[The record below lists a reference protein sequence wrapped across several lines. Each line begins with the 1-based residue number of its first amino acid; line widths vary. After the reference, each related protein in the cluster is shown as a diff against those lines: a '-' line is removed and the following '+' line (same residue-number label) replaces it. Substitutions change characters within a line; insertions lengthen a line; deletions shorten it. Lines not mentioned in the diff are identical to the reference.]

1 MGNLLSCIFRQFRI
15 AFNSILLLILR
26 LKDWCCPSDN
36 SNRNDEEN
44 EAERIIRRHQ
54 RDQQRLQEEHEE
66 RLRALERAGYDEMER
81 RREIERQERENDENL
96 RQQARTQRIR
106 EEKEQEAARKARMEA
121 QNEEHRRKMRKLQED
136 SDKKIAELKWNSEQ
150 KSARDLQEY
159 QENCRRTQ
167 ELERKRQEEFERDRD
182 SWQAAEQAK
191 EARHQADMRS
201 RDERMAQ
208 EQLEHEKRMRKIK
221 EDAEEVQRE
230 QYRRWEERQKLA
242 NAQLRELFEMVLQRR
257 WNQMIENRWAN
268 QLCFLR
274 GANRPVARE
283 FRDLHQQFNAT
294 VLQQNK
300 EKNLQYIAMSVNVR
314 GERLEDYYRQTG
326 AEFLREIQRSTDDVA
341 EKCQALKTALI
352 SFRGECERG
361 TASSL
366 ATAKSLADDL
376 ERNVAKIPTI
386 HQLKEKFEGSWNNP
400 AREDDYQGSN
410 VFITEVID

>member
-1 MGNLLSCIFRQFRI
+1 MYSPAIQPCCCRPDDKYYLEHRERLLQEH
-15 AFNSILLLILR
+15 
-26 LKDWCCPSDN
+26 
-36 SNRNDEEN
+36 DEE
-44 EAERIIRRHQ
+44 
-54 RDQQRLQEEHEE
+54 QQRLQEEHEE
-66 RLRALERAGYDEMER
+66 RLRALERAGYDELER
-81 RREIERQERENDENL
+81 RRETERQERKNDENL

-106 EEKEQEAARKARMEA
+106 EEQEQEAARKARMEA
-121 QNEEHRRKMRKLQED
+121 QNEEHRRKIRKFQED

-159 QENCRRTQ
+159 EENRRRTQ
-167 ELERKRQEEFERDRD
+167 EIERKRQEEFERDRD

-221 EDAEEVQRE
+221 ADAEEVQRE

-242 NAQLRELFEMVLQRR
+242 NAQLRQLFEMVIQRR

-268 QLCFLR
+268 RLCFLQ
-274 GANRPVARE
+274 GVNRPVARE

-300 EKNLQYIAMSVNVR
+300 EKDLQYIAMTVSVVISALDNEMKTMDQE
-314 GERLEDYYRQTG
+314 GQKMEDYYRRTG
-326 AEFLREIQRSTDDVA
+326 AEFLREIQRSTEDVA
-341 EKCQALKTALI
+341 DKCQALKASLI
-352 SFRGECERG
+352 SFRGECVSC

-366 ATAKSLADDL
+366 ATAKPLADDL
-376 ERNVAKIPTI
+376 EQTVAKIPTI
-386 HQLKEKFEGSWNNP
+386 HQLKERFEGSWNNP
-400 AREDDYQGSN
+400 ESQEDGQQSN
-410 VFITEVID
+410 VIITEVYD